1 MLKLSYGA
9 FAPLDNY
16 SQAAETRGIPCFR
29 KDTEG
34 LELSGDEECLEIRY
48 EKTGIQV

>member
-1 MLKLSYGA
+1 MLSYGA

-16 SQAAETRGIPCFR
+16 SQAAENRGIPSFR

-48 EKTGIQV
+48 AKAGIQV

>member
-16 SQAAETRGIPCFR
+16 SQTAEARGIPCFR
-29 KDTEG
+29 KETEG

-48 EKTGIQV
+48 AKTGTQV